1 MSYTFD
7 WKRSR
12 APVLMDDDV
21 KTVLTIHD
29 VLVEIINIAE
39 AHRLPPEELAKSI
52 AEIHLKIYSNVVA
65 AIREYPHD
73 LDLLTYLLTGK
84 SLKDVRMEPG
94 YPRGKRSNARG

>member
-1 MSYTFD
+1 MSYTLV

-39 AHRLPPEELAKSI
+39 AHRLPPEGLAKSI

-73 LDLLTYLLTGK
+73 LELLTYWLAGK
-84 SLKDVRMEPG
+84 SLKDVRKELDTQG
-94 YPRGKRSNARG
+94 ANV